1 MVLTMAVSIKDVEKI
16 AKLAKL
22 SFSEEEKETF
32 TQQFNQILSYMEQLD
47 ELDTEN
53 IEPTAHVLD
62 LKNVMRADKTATWL
76 TQEEAVANAPK
87 SKNGFFSVPKVI
99 G

>member
-1 MVLTMAVSIKDVEKI
+1 MVVSIKDVEKI

-22 SFSEEEKETF
+22 SFTETEKETF
-32 TQQFNQILSYMEQLD
+32 TEQFNQILAYIEQLD

-62 LKNVMRADKTATWL
+62 LKNVMRVDKMETWL

>member
-1 MVLTMAVSIKDVEKI
+1 MAVSIQEVEKI

-22 SFSEEEKETF
+22 SFSPEEKEKF
-32 TQQFNQILSYMEQLD
+32 TEQFNQILAYIEQLD
-47 ELDTEN
+47 ELDTKN

-62 LKNVMRADKTATWL
+62 LKNVMRPDKAETWL
-76 TQEEAVANAPK
+76 TQDKVVANAPK

>member
-1 MVLTMAVSIKDVEKI
+1 MAVSIKDVEKI

-22 SFSEEEKETF
+22 SFSDEEKETF
-32 TQQFNQILSYMEQLD
+32 TQQFNQILSYIEQLN
-47 ELDTEN
+47 ELDTDDV
-53 IEPTAHVLD
+53 EPTAHVLD
-62 LKNVMRADKTATWL
+62 LKNVMREDKAATWL

>member
-1 MVLTMAVSIKDVEKI
+1 MAVSIKDVEKI

-22 SFSEEEKETF
+22 SFSAEEKEKF
-32 TQQFNQILSYMEQLD
+32 TQQFNQILAYIEKLD

-53 IEPTAHVLD
+53 VVPTAHVLD
-62 LKNVMRADKTATWL
+62 LKNVMRPDKAETWL
-76 TQEEAVANAPK
+76 TQDEAVANAPK